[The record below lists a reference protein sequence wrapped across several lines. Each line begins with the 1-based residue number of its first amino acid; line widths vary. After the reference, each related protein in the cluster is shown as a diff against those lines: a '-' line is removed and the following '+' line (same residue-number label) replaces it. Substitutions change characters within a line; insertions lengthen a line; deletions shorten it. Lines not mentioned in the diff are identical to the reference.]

1 MRRLNWN
8 EEEDPSIA
16 ICFALPY
23 TIDEHFVYKRI
34 GIYTNLP
41 YAAESDE
48 ANMKQLG
55 SSVHVSR
62 SDNVDDM
69 GS

>member
-1 MRRLNWN
+1 MNILFIK
-8 EEEDPSIA
+8 ELEYI
-16 ICFALPY
+16 
-23 TIDEHFVYKRI
+23 
-34 GIYTNLP
+34 NLP